1 MFIDY
6 LSCFKNALKES
17 EDFKKHIITVYFDEG
32 RKKEYPIDYFCL
44 SPTYQQ
50 YFMPIKKCAEL
61 SRILKLPSF
70 ERYDSDLYEIM
81 RDLEDDQE
89 VKDLENFILIADL
102 LIAEFGV
109 AEEEIAIFCSAF
121 DEEEKERIN
130 EAIHNYL
137 EGCNYSCVA
146 MSVSAI
152 ESRLLKLMCFV
163 NPDSE
168 GDLEKKTLGQ
178 LIVEY
183 IDNKSKYKDIVP
195 KEHEN
200 LLGLCNTYRTFSV
213 HPKKRKIKATTA
225 SAIFQLAIDFLT
237 DPNTKPE
244 AVKTQLVASEEVK

>member
-17 EDFKKHIITVYFDEG
+17 EDFKKHIITVYFNEG
-32 RKKEYPIDYFCL
+32 RKKEYPVSHFCF
-44 SPTYQQ
+44 SPTYQK
-50 YFMPIKKCAEL
+50 YFMPIKKCVEL
-61 SRILKLPSF
+61 SRILKIPSF

-81 RDLEDDQE
+81 LDLEDAQE
-89 VKDLENFILIADL
+89 VKDLENFILTVDV

-109 AEEEIAIFCSAF
+109 AKNEIDAFCSAF
-121 DEEEKERIN
+121 DVEEKERIN
-130 EAIHNYL
+130 EAIHNHL

-152 ESRLLKLMCFV
+152 ESRLLKLMRLAC
-163 NPDSE
+163 PDSE
-168 GDLEKKTLGQ
+168 QELEKKTLGQ

-195 KEHEN
+195 REHEN

-244 AVKTQLVASEEVK
+244 IIEAGLTASEEVK